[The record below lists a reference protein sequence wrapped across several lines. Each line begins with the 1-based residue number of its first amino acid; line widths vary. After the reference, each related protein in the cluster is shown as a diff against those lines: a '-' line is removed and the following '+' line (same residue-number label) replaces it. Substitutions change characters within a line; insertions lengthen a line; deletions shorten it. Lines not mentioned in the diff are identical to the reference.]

1 MNLFTSE
8 GTERNSDRTRLED
21 FYYSA
26 IYDAIQEPITH
37 TQKMTTLKKLK
48 AKLIR
53 LNSTHRQKLILDTG
67 EQDNMIGENPSLHHL
82 IKVRK
87 RQASRTI
94 KTICDDQDITYTE
107 SFGIMNVFTIH
118 FRKKFSPIH
127 MDGESASLLLNCEL
141 RKVTQVMNAAL
152 DDPITIDEL
161 RNSISKGKSHKGMM
175 E

>member
-53 LNSTHRQKLILDTG
+53 LNSTHRQKIIIIIFNLLQLG
-67 EQDNMIGENPSLHHL
+67 FHPVAVVFN
-82 IKVRK
+82 
-87 RQASRTI
+87 
-94 KTICDDQDITYTE
+94 TYTR
-107 SFGIMNVFTIH
+107 T
-118 FRKKFSPIH
+118 
-127 MDGESASLLLNCEL
+127 
-141 RKVTQVMNAAL
+141 
-152 DDPITIDEL
+152 
-161 RNSISKGKSHKGMM
+161 
-175 E
+175 

>member
-1 MNLFTSE
+1 
-8 GTERNSDRTRLED
+8 
-21 FYYSA
+21 
-26 IYDAIQEPITH
+26 
-37 TQKMTTLKKLK
+37 
-48 AKLIR
+48 
-53 LNSTHRQKLILDTG
+53 
-67 EQDNMIGENPSLHHL
+67 MIGENPSLHHL

>member
-1 MNLFTSE
+1 VKILFTSE

-26 IYDAIQEPITH
+26 IYDAIQGPILH
-37 TQKMTTLKKLK
+37 RQKMVTLKKWK

-53 LNSTHRQKLILDTG
+53 LNSTHRQKIMLDTG
-67 EQDNMIGENPSLHHL
+67 EQDNMIGENPSLQHL

-87 RQASRTI
+87 RQASRTMKKI
-94 KTICDDQDITYTE
+94 SDDQDITYIE
-107 SFGIMNVFTIH
+107 SFDIMNDFTIH

-127 MDGESASLLLNCEL
+127 MDGESASFLLNCEL
-141 RKVTQVMNAAL
+141 RKVTQEMNAAL

-161 RNSISKGKSHKGMM
+161 RNSISKGK
-175 E
+175 